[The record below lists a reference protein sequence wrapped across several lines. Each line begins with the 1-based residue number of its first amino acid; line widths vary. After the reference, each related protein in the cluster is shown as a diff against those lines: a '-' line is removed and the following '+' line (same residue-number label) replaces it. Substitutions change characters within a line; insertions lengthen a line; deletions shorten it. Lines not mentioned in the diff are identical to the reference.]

1 MRSMLERLCRARA
14 LGLAISVVLVVAACR
29 TSEEPPAERPAAV
42 ANPGDPATAGAIT
55 GLVKF
60 EGTPPR
66 AETITMDSDPY
77 CQRQAKN
84 TTETIIV
91 ALREV
96 VRRRRIS
103 ALKDLLGRVRVDADL
118 AESRRRP
125 DRLRVTRD

>member
-1 MRSMLERLCRARA
+1 MRITLDLPEA
-14 LGLAISVVLVVAACR
+14 LVVEAR
-29 TSEEPPAERPAAV
+29 TALS
-42 ANPGDPATAGAIT
+42 
-55 GLVKF
+55 LK
-60 EGTPPR
+60 
-66 AETITMDSDPY
+66 S
-77 CQRQAKN
+77 